1 MFADTAGIVSFAR
14 VAGFATVAGIATFA
28 EISGFSTF
36 SGRSAFSTYADLA
49 GISTV
54 AFAASFAE
62 AGAGLATI
70 AGFATDAGVAG
81 FATFAGRAGVT
92 TFIETVETLT
102 DQDFFI
108 PFVENSV
115 STGIETVR
123 VDGGLR
129 YNPSTNKV
137 TIDGE
142 LELNCCSQGCKQCS
156 CKSRSWSNRL

>member
-1 MFADTAGIVSFAR
+1 MLVF
-14 VAGFATVAGIATFA
+14 
-28 EISGFSTF
+28 
-36 SGRSAFSTYADLA
+36 
-49 GISTV
+49 
-54 AFAASFAE
+54 
-62 AGAGLATI
+62 AGLATI

-142 LELNCCSQGCKQCS
+142 LELNAALRDVNNVVANPGA
-156 CKSRSWSNRL
+156 RSNRL